1 MTRFLLRLGA
11 TFYSETNNVFCPH
24 KVGVERGSTV
34 VIMELLSGVGFVS
47 LATTCFRAIFSQET
61 SLYDFETST
70 KSGSESNEAV

>member
-24 KVGVERGSTV
+24 KVGVERGSTA
-34 VIMELLSGVGFVS
+34 VIMKLLPGVGFVY
-47 LATTCFRAIFSQET
+47 LATTCFRAIFSRET

-70 KSGSESNEAV
+70 TSGPETNEVV